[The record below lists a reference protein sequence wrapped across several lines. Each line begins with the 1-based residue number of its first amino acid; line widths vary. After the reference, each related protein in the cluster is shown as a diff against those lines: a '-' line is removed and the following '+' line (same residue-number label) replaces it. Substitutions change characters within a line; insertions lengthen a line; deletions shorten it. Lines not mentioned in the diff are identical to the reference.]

1 MWYNVIIIKNIIRGN
16 IMTRNEK
23 RAYGLM
29 KIRNMRLSMIIGYAI
44 IIVAAIIGVT
54 LFAVDTS
61 ERVLKNKVSSM
72 TSSLN
77 AQLNINLNNYLSRL
91 ENAATLAFSI
101 DEAYTY
107 DTVEKSNDEYEAINT
122 EKTISDQLSR
132 ICLMENFVDYG
143 IVYRNNDVI
152 GNISKG
158 TKGLFGDTMFADF
171 ENMISRKRTLDGW
184 YTGYQND
191 YERIYYVKRI
201 HDNALLVISIYT
213 SELSGVLKNPETEN
227 GMTIRLTDSNYIIMN
242 STEKDETG
250 NSLPFEISMQIEGK
264 DASTILGDTY
274 LTTVNSCDVG
284 WYVICSV
291 PTDII
296 MKEKN
301 QMQIYI
307 YLAAALA
314 AVLAVIIGFFVTS
327 RLADP
332 ARVVA
337 ANLSEGLRDE
347 EFSTIF
353 SKSAFMERTDTI
365 LSEQK
370 NSHAMILIDMD
381 NYREMTYNFGR
392 SYAEGNL
399 GRLVNEIQRLFP
411 KADCIGR
418 VDTDLFAVLI
428 SINEKDKMAS
438 RKELSRK
445 CAEVCT
451 QFRSAAQTDRGIFP
465 ITVSIGTAVSP
476 ENGMTA
482 DKVFDC
488 ANIAL
493 FTAKRNGKDSFVI
506 YD

>member
-1 MWYNVIIIKNIIRGN
+1 
-16 IMTRNEK
+16 MTRNEK

-29 KIRNMRLSMIIGYAI
+29 KIRSMRLSMIIIYAI
-44 IIVAAIIGVT
+44 IVVTAIVGVT
-54 LFAVDTS
+54 LFAVNTS
-61 ERVLKNKVSSM
+61 EKVIQNKVSSL

-77 AQLNINLNNYLSRL
+77 TQLNINLNNYLSRM

-107 DTVEKSNDEYEAINT
+107 DTAEKSADEYKAINT
-122 EKTISDQLSR
+122 EKIISDELKK

-143 IVYRNNDVI
+143 IVYRSDDTI

-158 TKGLFGDTMFADF
+158 TKSLFGDTIFEDF
-171 ENMISRKRTLDGW
+171 EKMITRSRTLDGW
-184 YTGYQND
+184 YTGYQDD
-191 YERIYYVKRI
+191 YERIYYVKKI

-213 SELSGVLKNPETEN
+213 SELSDVLENPETEN
-227 GMTIRLTDSNYIIMN
+227 GMTIRLTDSRYIIMN
-242 STEKDETG
+242 STAKNETG
-250 NSLPFEISMQIEGK
+250 NSLPYEISRQVEGK
-264 DASTILGDTY
+264 DASTILGNEF

-291 PTDII
+291 PTDVI

-307 YLAAALA
+307 YLS
-314 AVLAVIIGFFVTS
+314 AVLAVLIAIIVGTFFTS
-327 RLADP
+327 KLTDP
-332 ARVVA
+332 ARIVA
-337 ANLSEGLRDE
+337 ANLSEGAHDE

-353 SKSAFMERTDTI
+353 TKSAFMEKADSI

-370 NSHAMILIDMD
+370 NGSSHAMLLIDID
-381 NYREMTYNFGR
+381 NYREMIYNFGR
-392 SYAEGNL
+392 SYAEGNV

-411 KADCIGR
+411 KAECVGR
-418 VDTDLFAVLI
+418 ISTDLFAVLLPV
-428 SINEKDKMAS
+428 NEKDSMVS

-451 QFRSAAQTDRGIFP
+451 EFRSSTQTDKGIFP
-465 ITVSIGTAVSP
+465 VTVSIGTAVSP
-476 ENGMTA
+476 DNGTTA

-493 FTAKRNGKDSFVI
+493 FTAKKSGKDSFVI

>member
-1 MWYNVIIIKNIIRGN
+1 
-16 IMTRNEK
+16 MTRNEK

-29 KIRNMRLSMIIGYAI
+29 KIRNMRLSMIIGYVI
-44 IIVAAIIGVT
+44 IIVTAIVGVT
-54 LFAVDTS
+54 FFAVDTS
-61 ERVLKNKVSSM
+61 EKAIQRKVSSM

-77 AQLNINLNNYLSRL
+77 SQLNINLNNYLSRM
-91 ENAATLAFSI
+91 ENDATLAFSI

-107 DTVEKSNDEYEAINT
+107 DTSEKYDDEYEAINT
-122 EKTISDQLSR
+122 EKIISDELKK

-143 IVYRNNDVI
+143 IVYRNGDTI

-158 TKGLFGDTMFADF
+158 TKALFGDSMFQDF
-171 ENMISRKRTLDGW
+171 EKMISRKRTLDGW
-184 YTGYQND
+184 YTGYQDD

-201 HDNALLVISIYT
+201 HDNALLVISMYT
-213 SELSGVLKNPETEN
+213 SEISDVLENPETEN
-227 GMTIRLTDSNYIIMN
+227 GMTIRLTDSKYIIMN
-242 STEKDETG
+242 STANNETG
-250 NSLPFEISMQIEGK
+250 KNLPYEISQQVEGK
-264 DASTILGDTY
+264 DDSTILGSKF

-291 PTDII
+291 PTDVI

-307 YLAAALA
+307 YIC
-314 AVLAVIIGFFVTS
+314 AVLASLLAVIVGIFFTS
-327 RLADP
+327 KLTEP
-332 ARVVA
+332 ARIVA
-337 ANLSEGLRDE
+337 ANLSENAHDE
-347 EFSTIF
+347 EFSMILT
-353 SKSAFMERTDTI
+353 KGAFMEKAGNI

-370 NSHAMILIDMD
+370 NTDSYAMLLIDMD

-392 SYAEGNL
+392 SYAEGNI

-411 KADCIGR
+411 KAECIGR
-418 VDTDLFAVLI
+418 ISTDLFAVFF
-428 SINEKDKMAS
+428 SVNEKDNMIN

-451 QFRSAAQTDRGIFP
+451 EFRSAAQTDKGIFS
-465 ITVSIGTAVSP
+465 ITVSIGAAVSP
-476 ENGMTA
+476 DNGMTA
-482 DKVFDC
+482 DKIFDC

-493 FTAKRNGKDSFVI
+493 FTAKKNGKDSFVI

>member
-1 MWYNVIIIKNIIRGN
+1 
-16 IMTRNEK
+16 MTRNEK

-29 KIRNMRLSMIIGYAI
+29 KIRSMRFSMIIGYAM
-44 IIVAAIIGVT
+44 IVVTAIICVT
-54 LFAVDTS
+54 LFAVNTS
-61 ERVLKNKVSSM
+61 ENVLKNKVSSM

-77 AQLNINLNNYLSRL
+77 AQLNINLNNYLSRM

-107 DTVEKSNDEYEAINT
+107 DTADKEKDEYEAINT
-122 EKTISDQLSR
+122 EKIISDELSR

-143 IVYRNNDVI
+143 IVYRNGDTI

-158 TKGLFGDTMFADF
+158 TKGLFGDTMFEDF
-171 ENMISRKRTLDGW
+171 ENMISRNRTLDGW
-184 YTGYQND
+184 YTGYQDD

-213 SELSGVLKNPETEN
+213 SELSGVLENPETES
-227 GMTIRLTDSNYIIMN
+227 GMTIRLTDNKYIIMN

-250 NSLPFEISMQIEGK
+250 NNLPLEISQQVEGK
-264 DASTILGDTY
+264 DASTVLGDTY
-274 LTTVNSCDVG
+274 LTTVNSCDIG

-291 PTDII
+291 PTDVI
-296 MKEKN
+296 MKEKD

-307 YLAAALA
+307 YIMAGVSAIL
-314 AVLAVIIGFFVTS
+314 AVLVGIFFTS
-327 RLADP
+327 RLTDP

-337 ANLSEGLRDE
+337 ANLGEGSRDE

-353 SKSAFMERTDTI
+353 TKGAFMEKTDNI

-370 NSHAMILIDMD
+370 GSHAILLIDMD
-381 NYREMTYNFGR
+381 NYREMSYTFGR
-392 SYAEGNL
+392 SYAEGNI

-411 KADCIGR
+411 KAECMGR
-418 VDTDLFAVLI
+418 IDTDLFAVLI
-428 SINEKDKMAS
+428 NISEKDKMMT

-451 QFRSAAQTDRGIFP
+451 DFRSSAQTDRGIFP

-476 ENGMTA
+476 DNGLTA
-482 DKVFDC
+482 DKIFDC
-488 ANIAL
+488 ASIAL
-493 FTAKRNGKDSFVI
+493 FTAKKNGKDSFVI